1 MGTPYNTI
9 ERAEKRKK
17 VVVIGGGPA
26 GMEAA
31 RVSALR
37 GHEVTLFERSHDLG
51 GLLPLA
57 TVVKGTQPEDLPS
70 LIRYLERQITGLGVK
85 IMRGK
90 EADAA
95 VVERIKPDTVFVAT
109 GGVHGASQIPGM
121 DRPNVVSSA
130 KLHARLKFLLK
141 FLSPGT
147 LRWLS
152 RFYMPV
158 GKKVVIIGGAIQGCE
173 TAEFLIKRDREVT
186 IVESAGMLGEGMTP
200 IMRDHLLLWLERKGV
215 PTFTGVRKYVEIT
228 DKGLTFVTADGA
240 TRTIEA
246 DTVLTA
252 LPFVPDMRLAKNL
265 TGKVSEVYAIGDCK
279 EPLQI
284 ADAIAAGI
292 RTARDR

>member
-1 MGTPYNTI
+1 
-9 ERAEKRKK
+9 
-17 VVVIGGGPA
+17 
-26 GMEAA
+26 
-31 RVSALR
+31 
-37 GHEVTLFERSHDLG
+37 
-51 GLLPLA
+51 
-57 TVVKGTQPEDLPS
+57 
-70 LIRYLERQITGLGVK
+70 
-85 IMRGK
+85 
-90 EADAA
+90 
-95 VVERIKPDTVFVAT
+95 
-109 GGVHGASQIPGM
+109 
-121 DRPNVVSSA
+121 
-130 KLHARLKFLLK
+130 
-141 FLSPGT
+141 
-147 LRWLS
+147 
-152 RFYMPV
+152 MPV